1 MKAFILSIALLF
13 CALIG
18 SANTIYEIKYK
29 FQDATEYTAFM
40 VRYDNK
46 TGFIRVKYY
55 NTKKQYR
62 VVNMDFVEEESKRDI
77 NGVLYDALRF
87 VGKNPSFILGSDEE
101 TEAYNPDYIW
111 FCKLPSQKDY
121 KPWGVTSPDADGSV
135 TQGTIISVKIL
146 NTSELT
152 ESYVHSFFRSDE
164 AFYINLFNKPTAILT
179 SNKPNTPPTKP
190 NTNPYKP
197 NTTSTTQ
204 TTTGASLKLI
214 MVANTLDARIGV
226 TCQLDI
232 DRVKKTFRD
241 IAVAL
246 NLNFVYTEVKG
257 VAFNKT
263 NLLNAVNNVTSK
275 NSDIIVFCY
284 TGHGYHFEND
294 MQNPYPQMDM
304 RTSPKQDAA
313 TNTVNVTEVYG
324 KLKTQSAHLKL
335 ILTDCC
341 NTILDEQ
348 KMFSKPFAS
357 TMRSNIQW
365 SKSNCENLFLRQS
378 GVVVASAASIGE
390 IARCNLEYGGYFLFN
405 FLKSLDKSLSV
416 FGSSQSW
423 DNIISE
429 TRETVLNMS
438 RMQECE
444 AKVCTQTAVSYVTV
458 K

>member
-1 MKAFILSIALLF
+1 MKAFFIAIGLLF
-13 CALIG
+13 CTLIS

-29 FQDATEYTAFM
+29 FQDETEYTAFM

-55 NTKKQYR
+55 NAKKQYR
-62 VVNMDFVEEESKRDI
+62 VVNMDFVEEASQREID
-77 NGVLYDALRF
+77 GVLYDALRF
-87 VGKNPSFILGSDEE
+87 VGKNPSFILGNAEE
-101 TEAYNPDYIW
+101 TESYNPDYIW
-111 FCKLPSQKDY
+111 FCKLPTQEIY

-135 TQGTIISVKIL
+135 TQGSIMSVKVL
-146 NTSELT
+146 NTNELT
-152 ESYVHSFFRSDE
+152 ESYVHSFFRTDE
-164 AFYINLFNKPTAILT
+164 PFYINLFKKPTVIVN
-179 SNKPNTPPTKP
+179 STKP
-190 NTNPYKP
+190 NTNTAKP
-197 NTTSTTQ
+197 NTGTTPQ
-204 TTTGASLKLI
+204 TTGASLKLI
-214 MVANTLDARIGV
+214 MVANTLDQRIGI
-226 TCQLDI
+226 TCQLDV
-232 DRVKKTFRD
+232 DRVKKTFKD
-241 IAVAL
+241 IAIAL

-257 VAFNKT
+257 VEFTKT
-263 NLLNAVNNVTSK
+263 NLLNAVNNITSK

-304 RTSPKQDAA
+304 RMSPKQDAA
-313 TNTVNVTEVYG
+313 SNTVNVTEVYG
-324 KLKTQSAHLKL
+324 KFKTQAAHLKL

-341 NTILDEQ
+341 NTFLQEP
-348 KMFSKPFAS
+348 KLFGKAS
-357 TMRSNIQW
+357 ATTVRSNIQW

-390 IARCNLEYGGYFLFN
+390 IARCNLEYGGYFLYN

-438 RMQECE
+438 KMQECE